1 MVDHSSDKVAHIH
14 QELHSHLP
22 AEPALR
28 TKALESLLVEKGMVD
43 PATVDAWV
51 DAHAETIG
59 PKNGAKVIARS
70 WVDPEFKAHLLED
83 AGAAIE
89 ELGLLQ
95 GHLTAVENTD
105 DVHNL
110 VVCTLCSCYPMG
122 LLGMA
127 PSWYK
132 MAAYRSRAVRDPRK
146 VLEEFGVQ
154 LSPDI
159 PVRVWDSTAELRY
172 LVIPQRPAGT
182 EDWDEARLA
191 GLITRNAMIGTAR
204 DLSIEEQA

>member
-1 MVDHSSDKVAHIH
+1 MVEHSSDKIAHIH
-14 QELHSHLP
+14 QKLHSHLP

-28 TKALESLLVEKGMVD
+28 TKALESLLVEKGMID

-70 WVDPEFKAHLLED
+70 WVDEEFKARLLED

-132 MAAYRSRAVRDPRK
+132 MAAYRSRAVREPRK

>member
-28 TKALESLLVEKGMVD
+28 TKALESLLREQGRVD
-43 PATVDAWV
+43 PATVAAWV

-70 WVDPEFKAHLLED
+70 WLDPEFKAHLLED

-122 LLGMA
+122 PWGWHRLGTNGCTVA
-127 PSWYK
+127 R
-132 MAAYRSRAVRDPRK
+132 RSRTAQGLGRIWRSTFTGHPCSS
-146 VLEEFGVQ
+146 LGQ
-154 LSPDI
+154 HCGASLSCH
-159 PVRVWDSTAELRY
+159 STAPRWH
-172 LVIPQRPAGT
+172 R
-182 EDWDEARLA
+182 
-191 GLITRNAMIGTAR
+191 GLG
-204 DLSIEEQA
+204 

>member
-70 WVDPEFKAHLLED
+70 WLDPEFKAHLLED

-89 ELGLLQ
+89 ELSCCKVIPPWSKTLMTYTISSFAPCVRVIRWDYWGWHRLGTKWLRTDRAQ
-95 GHLTAVENTD
+95 FENHARSWKNLAFNFHRTSLFEFGTALRSFVILSFHSAPLAPR
-105 DVHNL
+105 V
-110 VVCTLCSCYPMG
+110 
-122 LLGMA
+122 GMKNA
-127 PSWYK
+127 S
-132 MAAYRSRAVRDPRK
+132 RVSSRAMP
-146 VLEEFGVQ
+146 
-154 LSPDI
+154 
-159 PVRVWDSTAELRY
+159 
-172 LVIPQRPAGT
+172 
-182 EDWDEARLA
+182 
-191 GLITRNAMIGTAR
+191 
-204 DLSIEEQA
+204 